1 MINLPM
7 NDMRQIKAF
16 ESGSVFSDFSIFPQ
30 HKPNGNKWE

>member
-16 ESGSVFSDFSIFPQ
+16 ESGSVFSDFSIFSPT
-30 HKPNGNKWE
+30 